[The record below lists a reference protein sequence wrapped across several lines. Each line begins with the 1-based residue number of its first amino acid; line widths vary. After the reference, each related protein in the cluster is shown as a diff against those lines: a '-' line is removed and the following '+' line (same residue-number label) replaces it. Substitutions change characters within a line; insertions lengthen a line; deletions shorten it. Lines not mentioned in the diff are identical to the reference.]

1 MSYSLK
7 FYFPDSR
14 SAIVIAMTTIIGIQ
28 GLGSCLLAADS
39 QTTSEAGRPY
49 VHPEVQKITKRGKYL
64 IACSGDADACDII
77 QHVWQPPK
85 PPKKDHYRFMVIEV
99 SKSIRECLEENDY
112 SIDKDDK
119 DSGFS
124 ALIAL
129 GGVIYE
135 IDQSYNISLRQDGIY
150 GIGSG
155 SRYAMGALY
164 AGAEWEEALKIA
176 EINDA
181 YTGAPFIHKLQS
193 KI

>member
-39 QTTSEAGRPY
+39 QTTSESGRPY
-49 VHPEVQKITKRGKYL
+49 VHPDVQKITERGEYL

-85 PPKKDHYRFMVIEV
+85 PPKKDQYRFMVIEV

-119 DSGFS
+119 DAGFFI
-124 ALIAL
+124 LIAL
-129 GGVIYE
+129 GAVIYE
-135 IDQSYNISLRQDGIY
+135 IDQSFNISLRQDGIY

-155 SRYAMGALY
+155 SAYAMGALY
-164 AGAEWEEALKIA
+164 AGVEWEEALRIA
-176 EINDA
+176 EINDVN
-181 YTGAPFIHKLQS
+181 TGAPFIHKLQS